1 MACSKLIEIAQQARP
16 EMLARNR
23 YSELNRYSSAH
34 PDATQQTTASDPNN
48 TRGRGTGVMFD
59 TQNGGNFYDI
69 NGRPEVYGSGRN
81 AIYYVNTYNPDN
93 RYDCVI

>member
-16 EMLARNR
+16 EMLAKNR

-93 RYDCVI
+93 RYYCVI